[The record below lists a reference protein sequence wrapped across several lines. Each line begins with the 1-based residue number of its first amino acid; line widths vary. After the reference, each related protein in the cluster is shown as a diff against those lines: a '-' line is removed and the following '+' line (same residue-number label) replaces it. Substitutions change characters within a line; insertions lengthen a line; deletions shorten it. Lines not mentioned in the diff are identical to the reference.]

1 MPDPII
7 QSGFQ
12 NLTHVVKDVDTDT
25 TSAEIQGVYNNSETV
40 QLKPKDTSSLLEDAL
55 EELTSEFSEDKEKE
69 LAKRDVE
76 EGKES
81 DMLERLMKLHEI
93 EEMVNN
99 LHDLRKQDVERVLEQ
114 LLRMK
119 DANPRQLR
127 ERAREEFK
135 EPAHQFAVL
144 SALVSALRRRG
155 APPERIETAQKALQ
169 QLLDED
175 GSAVRAGINV
185 SDAAAKSAGDHQLD
199 DIQGLRDTYRDAVL
213 DYQGIGEAFKSLSE
227 KYGAA
232 ELPQA
237 IDFMLNALGADMAA
251 DGASIEKSK
260 LNAIRDDMY
269 RLQTLAGM
277 LESCNALVDKLRV
290 QGAFQSH

>member
-12 NLTHVVKDVDTDT
+12 NVTNLANDVDTDT
-25 TSAEIQGVYNNSETV
+25 TAADIQGVYNNSETV
-40 QLKPKDTSSLLEDAL
+40 QLKPKDASSLLADAL
-55 EELTSEFSEDKEKE
+55 EELTSELSEDKEKE

-81 DMLERLMKLHEI
+81 DMLERLMKLNEI
-93 EEMVNN
+93 EEMVNS
-99 LHDLRKQDVERVLEQ
+99 LHDLRKNDLERALKA

-119 DANPRQLR
+119 DSNPRQLR
-127 ERAREEFK
+127 ERARQEFK
-135 EPAHQFAVL
+135 EPAHQFAAL
-144 SALVSALRRRG
+144 SALVSTLRKQG
-155 APPERIETAQKALQ
+155 APKEQLENAEKALQ

-175 GSAVRAGINV
+175 GPAVRAGINV
-185 SDAAAKSAGDHQLD
+185 SSAAAKSAGDQLG

-232 ELPQA
+232 ELPKA

-277 LESCNALVDKLRV
+277 LESCNALVDKMRS
-290 QGAFQSH
+290 QGAFSAP